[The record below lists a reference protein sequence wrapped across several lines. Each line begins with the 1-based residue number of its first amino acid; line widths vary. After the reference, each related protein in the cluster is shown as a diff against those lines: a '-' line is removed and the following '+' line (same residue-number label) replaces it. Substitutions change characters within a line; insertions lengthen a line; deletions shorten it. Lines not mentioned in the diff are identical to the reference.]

1 MIQQNF
7 QKWFSDSGDKRHRIY
22 GYGRLKSD
30 DVYFDVGSFTG
41 QFAKQ
46 FHDKHGCV
54 LYCFEPIKNLYEQT
68 KKTLSGIDAAHC
80 YHFGLGAKTEELD
93 ISLTGDASSLYLT
106 EKAANTER
114 VKVVAIDEFIKGE
127 GIDNIKVI
135 KINIEGAEYDLL
147 DHALDTGMVEKME
160 NIQVQFHTFIDD
172 CVERRESIRQRL
184 SETHELTWDYPFIW
198 ENWRRKS

>member
-1 MIQQNF
+1 MIQQDF
-7 QKWFSDSGDKRHRIY
+7 KKWFSDSGDKRHRIY
-22 GYGRLKSD
+22 GYGRLSPN

-46 FHDKHGCV
+46 FYEKHKCIV
-54 LYCFEPIKNLYEQT
+54 YCFEPIENLY
-68 KKTLSGIDAAHC
+68 KKTLKVFENVENSNC

-106 EKAANTER
+106 EKADKTEK
-114 VKVVAIDEFIKGE
+114 VKIVAIDDFIERE
-127 GIDNIKVI
+127 GINNIKVI

-147 DHALDTGMVEKME
+147 DHALDTGITDKME
-160 NIQVQFHTFIDD
+160 NIQVQFHTFIDN
-172 CVERRESIRQRL
+172 CEERRDNIRKRL

-198 ENWRRKS
+198 ENWRRK